1 MVKLLGDRVL
11 IRINEVEQKTTA
23 GIYIPTKQVSQR
35 GVVLEVG
42 PGRILENGE
51 TVALDVNKGDEIIF
65 EKFVGHPIELKDQ
78 TLLIIH
84 EGDIIAVL

>member
-1 MVKLLGDRVL
+1 MIKLLGDRVL
-11 IRINEVEQKTTA
+11 VRVNEVQQKTSS

-35 GVVLEVG
+35 GEVLEVG

-51 TVALDVNKGDEIIF
+51 TMPLDVNKGDEIIF
-65 EKFVGHPIELKDQ
+65 EKFVGHPIELDDQ